1 MSECQYHWEIGEK
14 APIIKQHSIAKHE
27 ILRAYLR
34 KYLQTL
40 TITPMQDTFR
50 LTIVDGFAGGGIYR
64 HETTGNTV
72 FGSPLLLLE
81 TAKQTAIEINENRS
95 KKIDFKIDYFFI
107 EESEATANVLKGQLL
122 EHGYGPQLGETIQ
135 LINDEFSNC
144 ADRITQF
151 IKKKGRMARSI
162 FLLDQYGYSDVP
174 APQICNLLNNLPGAE
189 VLLTF
194 AVDSFL
200 TYASDSAT
208 TCKLLKKMGIPDCL
222 RGRTFE
228 EIKQSEK
235 RWRLYI
241 QSSMYRELVE
251 KCGAPF
257 YTPFFIR
264 SANGHGDY
272 WLIHLSQHA
281 RARDVMTG
289 IHWEKNNHFIHYG
302 GPGLNMFQ
310 MLGYDPGEDS
320 EFTKQDAFCF
330 DINARQQSVS
340 MLATQIPDL
349 IYSAPDGL
357 SFGELFSLTCNTS
370 PASAEI
376 YRETVGF
383 LLEQEE
389 LEVRNQNGGTRRSAN
404 SIHNNDQILPPK
416 QPKLIFT

>member
-1 MSECQYHWEIGEK
+1 V
-14 APIIKQHSIAKHE
+14 
-27 ILRAYLR
+27 
-34 KYLQTL
+34 
-40 TITPMQDTFR
+40 QDTFR
-50 LTIVDGFAGGGIYR
+50 LTIVDGFAGGGVYR
-64 HETTGNTV
+64 HETTGQVV
-72 FGSPLLLLE
+72 FGSPLILLE
-81 TAKQTAIEINENRS
+81 TAKEAACQINENRS
-95 KKIDFKIDYFFI
+95 KKIDFKIDFFFI
-107 EESEATANVLKGQLL
+107 EENANTAAVLKNQLID
-122 EHGYGPQLGETIQ
+122 HGYGPQLGESIQ
-135 LINDEFSNC
+135 LINDVFSNC
-144 ADRITQF
+144 ANSISHF

-174 APQICNLLNNLPGAE
+174 AQQIRSLLTNLPGAE
-189 VLLTF
+189 VILTF

-208 TCKLLKKMGIPDCL
+208 TCQLLHKIGIPDCL
-222 RGRTFE
+222 RGRSIK

-235 RWRLYI
+235 KWRLYI

-264 SANGHGDY
+264 STQGHGDY

-302 GPGLNMFQ
+302 GAGLDMFQ

-320 EFTKQDAFCF
+320 GFTQQNAFCF

-349 IYSAPDGL
+349 IYSAPGGL
-357 SFGELFSLTCNTS
+357 SFGELFSFTCNSS

-376 YRETVGF
+376 YREAVGF
-383 LLEQEE
+383 LLEHKD
-389 LEVRNQNGGTRRSAN
+389 LEVVNQAGGTRRSAN
-404 SIHNNDQILPPK
+404 SIHNNDQILPPR
-416 QPKLIFT
+416 QRSFTFV